1 MEMNCFTCK
10 YGGEEIEDC
19 FTLVG
24 NCTEDFNKWQPKEK
38 MAEIKR
44 RSEEGRLAY
53 LDGYTAG
60 YKKGLEKS
68 LEILTDHRKMM
79 INPPMMALCAKC
91 GKDLSGAFEG
101 DIPTWAKEV

>member
-1 MEMNCFTCK
+1 MEINCFTCK
-10 YGGEEIEDC
+10 YGGSEIVNCYKIVGGCDDC
-19 FTLVG
+19 
-24 NCTEDFNKWQPKEK
+24 NKWQPKEK
-38 MAEIKR
+38 MVEIKR

-53 LDGYTAG
+53 LEGYHAG

-91 GKDLSGAFEG
+91 
-101 DIPTWAKEV
+101 AKEVKLI

>member
-53 LDGYTAG
+53 LEGYHAG
-60 YKKGLEKS
+60 MLRGL
-68 LEILTDHRKMM
+68 
-79 INPPMMALCAKC
+79 
-91 GKDLSGAFEG
+91 
-101 DIPTWAKEV
+101 KEVGDTIHRLIRKAIGELKQK